1 MARFRFGSPVFS
13 RTTTA
18 QMMMSHDD
26 DADRPPN
33 AVVLVVLYPVGAP
46 SPPPPPPPSVVGRD
60 GESRGGRANDVHIP
74 RQYTFCVAVPHPGQ
88 GLKSGGMGWMGY
100 AVGAWR
106 VAEDACAEDTY
117 MASMSGWTRR
127 GGPGRRHPFAAVAKE
142 GGVHEVPLLPLQYHA
157 WDDN

>member
-1 MARFRFGSPVFS
+1 
-13 RTTTA
+13 
-18 QMMMSHDD
+18 
-26 DADRPPN
+26 
-33 AVVLVVLYPVGAP
+33 
-46 SPPPPPPPSVVGRD
+46 
-60 GESRGGRANDVHIP
+60 
-74 RQYTFCVAVPHPGQ
+74 
-88 GLKSGGMGWMGY
+88 MGY